1 MTTSIIIVD
10 RHIVITRIFLL
21 LTNKNGVNMPNRTI
35 IAHIVAIN
43 NVGMVEKPVMY
54 FSKRYIPH
62 TARIINEISWQNN
75 TK

>member
-1 MTTSIIIVD
+1 MATSITIVD

-43 NVGMVEKPVMY
+43 NVDMVEKSVTY

-62 TARIINEISWQNN
+62 IAKIINEISRQNN